1 MKEYEL
7 RRAIMRIPITS
18 QHTMA
23 DKLTL
28 LAIKDCVSWETHCG
42 LITTVQLSDMLGG
55 IPKRTIQRALK
66 KLHKAGLIRRDKRQT
81 CINVLSVMKA
91 SLEDDTETLKGDMV
105 SPLDDMVSPLDDM
118 VSPLEG
124 GEGQGDM
131 VSLQGDMVSL
141 EGDMVSL
148 KGDMVS
154 PITSNTINNQ
164 LSSNTDAR
172 ATEDEPTDWAAKME
186 EEKQKERE
194 YYRTRPPKRPELNKM
209 QLALIDGA
217 IIAGQIADT
226 IYARN
231 QYAVKMFGIE
241 LLEVQE
247 RRRRKRTGL

>member
-105 SPLDDMVSPLDDM
+105 SPLDDMVSPL
-118 VSPLEG
+118 EG

-172 ATEDEPTDWAAKME
+172 AIEDQPTDWAAKME

>member
-1 MKEYEL
+1 
-7 RRAIMRIPITS
+7 
-18 QHTMA
+18 MA

-124 GEGQGDM
+124 DKDKGDM

-141 EGDMVSL
+141 GGDMVSPRS
-148 KGDMVS
+148 DMVS

-172 ATEDEPTDWAAKME
+172 APESEPTDWAAKME

-194 YYRTRPPKRPELNKM
+194 YYRTRPPKRPQLNKM

-247 RRRRKRTGL
+247 RRRRKRAGL

>member
-91 SLEDDTETLKGDMV
+91 SLEDDTETLKG
-105 SPLDDMVSPLDDM
+105 DMVSPLDDM

>member
-105 SPLDDMVSPLDDM
+105 SPLDDMVSPL
-118 VSPLEG
+118 EG

-172 ATEDEPTDWAAKME
+172 AIEDQPTDWAAKME

-194 YYRTRPPKRPELNKM
+194 YYRTRPPKRPQLNKM

-247 RRRRKRTGL
+247 RRRRKRAGL

>member
-105 SPLDDMVSPLDDM
+105 SPLDDMVSPL
-118 VSPLEG
+118 EG

-172 ATEDEPTDWAAKME
+172 APESEPTDWAAKME

-194 YYRTRPPKRPELNKM
+194 YYRTRPPKRPQLNKM

-217 IIAGQIADT
+217 IMTGQIADT

-247 RRRRKRTGL
+247 RRRRKKAGL